1 MQSSDPTMPVQKKHV
16 EHPEFT
22 TEHLALDVETA
33 TDLLCAAVNGV
44 TATETTVGTKLRT
57 QTGMLVAILTEADD
71 GVDLHY
77 RTAPASEPA
86 TLKARRLWRALR
98 PYAE

>member
-1 MQSSDPTMPVQKKHV
+1 MQSSDPAMPVHKAHV

-22 TEHLALDVETA
+22 TERLALDVQTA
-33 TDLLCAAVNGV
+33 TDLICDAVSGV
-44 TATETTVGTKLRT
+44 TPTETTVGTKFRT
-57 QTGMLVAILTEADD
+57 QTGMLIAILTEAGD

-98 PYAE
+98 PYAD